1 MFDKQYRFKGRHALR
16 VDQLTGVFDELS
28 KYCSIKKN
36 GRRTCCFFSTDVF
49 EMKKVFVLI
58 CIRFYV
64 VIALTNKEKYIF
76 LLVI

>member
-1 MFDKQYRFKGRHALR
+1 MFDKQY
-16 VDQLTGVFDELS
+16 
-28 KYCSIKKN
+28 
-36 GRRTCCFFSTDVF
+36 VF

-76 LLVI
+76 LLVIQIFEKGAKYEYSWLYTREVGQHALLHRKLCTN

>member
-1 MFDKQYRFKGRHALR
+1 MFDKQY
-16 VDQLTGVFDELS
+16 
-28 KYCSIKKN
+28 
-36 GRRTCCFFSTDVF
+36 VF